1 MGKLMN
7 ILSGERDSIPYR
19 KDLNRITGSV
29 TAAILLQ
36 QIIFRWDSNGGKEFY
51 KFKEPCDHEKY
62 RDGDSWIE
70 EIGFSRSEFDTA
82 RDMIGSKFSANV
94 PMDKFALIW
103 YRTDSSR
110 VTQYFVNEPLVE
122 MFLDLMVDVEHK
134 SVKSPLYVKKES
146 HFTKSTIPSLVQ
158 YSTETT
164 ADNPLTPTRGGTD
177 TQPEPPPTKKAKASK
192 KAGAACAA
200 ATEADFSNF
209 ANPELALS
217 IWSTWVDYKRQ
228 QKNFTYK
235 SDVAQAAA
243 ITKLFNCSGGSIQ
256 KARAVIEDAMANGYS
271 GFFPYRDEMAASVR
285 PQQIE
290 IPVTDD
296 TFHLEPEMLE
306 RYTSTTKWFYTKCP
320 ACTGIRW
327 LSKKEFLSVMQ
338 RSQDLIAEMWYTKCP
353 EEDFNGHVTKSIVS
367 LNAAPRWEKEKWPS
381 IFEWLRHDLK
391 IRIFGKKD
399 NQ

>member
-1 MGKLMN
+1 M
-7 ILSGERDSIPYR
+7 
-19 KDLNRITGSV
+19 T
-29 TAAILLQ
+29 
-36 QIIFRWDSNGGKEFY
+36 
-51 KFKEPCDHEKY
+51 
-62 RDGDSWIE
+62 
-70 EIGFSRSEFDTA
+70 
-82 RDMIGSKFSANV
+82 
-94 PMDKFALIW
+94 
-103 YRTDSSR
+103 
-110 VTQYFVNEPLVE
+110 VTQKNIQNNPSMSIVRTN
-122 MFLDLMVDVEHK
+122 
-134 SVKSPLYVKKES
+134 KKENPFAQIDRKLLEDDRLSWKAKGILCYLLSKPDKWEVSVADIEKKSDDGVDAIRAGLSELARNGYAELLSLRDEETGQMLGKTWVVSEEPS
-146 HFTKSTIPSLVQ
+146 HRRRENPDVGKTRKSGNPKIGKSDPSNNEEV
-158 YSTETT
+158 SNNETRSN
-164 ADNPLTPTRGGTD
+164 NPLTPTSGGTD
-177 TQPEPPPTKKAKASK
+177 TQPESPPTKKAKASK

-256 KARAVIEDAMANGYS
+256 KARAVIEDSMANGYS
-271 GFFPYRDEMAASVR
+271 GFFPYKDDMAASVR
-285 PQQIE
+285 PDQIAAPIIE
-290 IPVTDD
+290 D
-296 TFHLEPEMLE
+296 TFHLEPDMLE

-338 RSQDLIAEMWYTKCP
+338 RSHDLIAEMWYTKCP